1 MEMCNYSTNVEVILG
16 NNYLSEVVE
25 NWGGCLSSYNINFLP

>member
-25 NWGGCLSSYNINFLP
+25 NWGDA